1 MAKHFDLV
9 TALLRLGCKSTSSK
23 LILGSVYV
31 GQRDTTQFIGSLI
44 LFLDSLLLPALFFWL
59 DEIDEY
65 CWCLA
70 GGMVFSLKSTQHTPS
85 VS

>member
-9 TALLRLGCKSTSSK
+9 TALLRLDCNSTSSK

-31 GQRDTTQFIGSLI
+31 GQRDTTQFIGSLT

-59 DEIDEY
+59 DEINEY

-70 GGMVFSLKSTQHTPS
+70 GGMVF
-85 VS
+85 

>member
-9 TALLRLGCKSTSSK
+9 TALLRLGCKSTSFK
-23 LILGSVYV
+23 LIQGSVYV

-59 DEIDEY
+59 DEINEY

-70 GGMVFSLKSTQHTPS
+70 GGMIF
-85 VS
+85 

>member
-9 TALLRLGCKSTSSK
+9 TALLRLGRKSTPSK

-31 GQRDTTQFIGSLI
+31 GQRDTPQFIGSLI

-59 DEIDEY
+59 NEINEY

-70 GGMVFSLKSTQHTPS
+70 GGMVF
-85 VS
+85 